1 MTTNLHRLFSK
12 FYLFA
17 ISNKPKK
24 FEEFIYFSE
33 FDILIKQKFRN
44 SNIVEAA
51 SSFLT
56 IKRELK
62 NASNL
67 YRF

>member
-56 IKRELK
+56 I
-62 NASNL
+62 
-67 YRF
+67 